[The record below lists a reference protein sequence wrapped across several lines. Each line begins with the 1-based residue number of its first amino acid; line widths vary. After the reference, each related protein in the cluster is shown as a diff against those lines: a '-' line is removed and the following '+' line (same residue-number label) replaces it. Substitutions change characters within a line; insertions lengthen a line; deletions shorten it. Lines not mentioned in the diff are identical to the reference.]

1 MTIASVGPYW
11 LGSVKV
17 LLSPGGRLS
26 ALKFTPNTPSLSS
39 LEKHV
44 QQQYGSVSDLKTKVM
59 T

>member
-17 LLSPGGRLS
+17 LSPGGRLS
-26 ALKFTPNTPSLSS
+26 VLKFTPNTPSLSS

-44 QQQYGSVSDLKTKVM
+44 QQQYGSVSDLKAKVM